1 MPLPLD
7 TLRRFLRDN
16 APAVD
21 HVSIRAVSER
31 SQNLRVRQDVPEA
44 PSGRDDTG
52 AMVTVTLGDAV
63 GCGATSDLSDSGLR
77 DALKRAEDWARAS
90 RGRSVFSG
98 SPPWAAFA
106 GTRYETPT
114 TRPADLSAGD
124 RRALLDMLMRESQ
137 SARPCATA
145 RPATRPTGRGRARP
159 LAFGIDISGLQ
170 RDTPE
175 HAIALGAQGRADV
188 DEAHRDKGEASV
200 EAKGAAL

>member
-1 MPLPLD
+1 MPRPLD

-98 SPPWAAFA
+98 SPP
-106 GTRYETPT
+106 G
-114 TRPADLSAGD
+114 
-124 RRALLDMLMRESQ
+124 
-137 SARPCATA
+137 
-145 RPATRPTGRGRARP
+145 RP
-159 LAFGIDISGLQ
+159 LQAHGMRPPPPSQ
-170 RDTPE
+170 RTSRPE
-175 HAIALGAQGRADV
+175 TAGRCWTC
-188 DEAHRDKGEASV
+188 
-200 EAKGAAL
+200 